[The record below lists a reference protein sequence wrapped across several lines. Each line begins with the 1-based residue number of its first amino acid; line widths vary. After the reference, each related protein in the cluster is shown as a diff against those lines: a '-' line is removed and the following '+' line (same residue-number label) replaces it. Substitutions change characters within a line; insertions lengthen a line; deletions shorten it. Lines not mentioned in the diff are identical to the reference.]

1 MRSLLSGLIRTA
13 LCLLVPLCAAGALFL
28 AEYQTQFAA
37 RYVGQYLVWQNP
49 TRQPGGALWQG
60 ILASRQ
66 TRMALYDSL
75 AETSIKPSQTPLP
88 VLQNHYQLQYHG
100 TNAAFFAVMRRDT
113 ALQPDHLSPENLRE
127 LAYSLQI
134 YEQGRSLLTQA
145 AVPDHSS
152 YLRAL
157 IGAQMALED
166 GSLFY
171 QLHKC
176 LLAKD
181 EPEAWTFLKMKEEDA
196 AYWRQHLAPLLSAD
210 PEHAQS
216 DAGPIITAALAE
228 VVQARAD
235 SLRQGETKHL
245 LTAWDSADGFEL
257 RLTRTGDDD
266 QFAAYAIVPG
276 QEATALLLPAQSIQ
290 QHLDLEEQEQ

>member
-1 MRSLLSGLIRTA
+1 M
-13 LCLLVPLCAAGALFL
+13 
-28 AEYQTQFAA
+28 
-37 RYVGQYLVWQNP
+37 
-49 TRQPGGALWQG
+49 
-60 ILASRQ
+60 
-66 TRMALYDSL
+66 
-75 AETSIKPSQTPLP
+75 P

-100 TNAAFFAVMRRDT
+100 THAAFFAVARRDT
-113 ALQPDHLSPENLRE
+113 ALQPDLLSPENLRE

-145 AVPDHSS
+145 IVPDHGS

-157 IGAQMALED
+157 VGAQIALED

-181 EPEAWTFLKMKEEDA
+181 EPEAWTFLKMKEEDM
-196 AYWRQHLAPLLSAD
+196 AYWRQHLAPLLGPD
-210 PEHAQS
+210 PERAQS

-257 RLTRTGDDD
+257 RLTRTGDED
-266 QFAAYAIVPG
+266 QFAAYALVPG
-276 QEATALLLPAQSIQ
+276 QEATALVLPTESVQ
-290 QHLDLEEQEQ
+290 QHLGLEEQ

>member
-1 MRSLLSGLIRTA
+1 MVSLLYGLFRIA
-13 LCLLVPLCAAGALFL
+13 LCALVPLGAACVLFL
-28 AEYQTQFAA
+28 LEYRTQYAT
-37 RYVGQYLVWQNP
+37 RYIGQYLMQQNP
-49 TRQPGGALWQG
+49 KRQPRGALWQG

-66 TRMALYDSL
+66 TRMALSDSL
-75 AETSIKPSQTPLP
+75 AEVPLEPRQAPLP

-100 TNAAFFAVMRRDT
+100 THAAFFAVARRDT
-113 ALQPDHLSPENLRE
+113 ALQPDLLSPDNLRE

-145 AVPDHSS
+145 IVPDHDS

-157 IGAQMALED
+157 VGAQMALED

-171 QLHKC
+171 QLHKS

-181 EPEAWTFLKMKEEDA
+181 EPEAWTFLRMKEEDM
-196 AYWRQHLAPLLSAD
+196 AYWRQHLAPLLGPD
-210 PEHAQS
+210 PERVQS

-228 VVQARAD
+228 VVQAWAD

-245 LTAWDSADGFEL
+245 LTAWDGADGFEL
-257 RLTRTGDDD
+257 RLTRTGGED
-266 QFAAYAIVPG
+266 QFAAYALVPG
-276 QEATALLLPAQSIQ
+276 QEATALVLPAQSVQ
-290 QHLDLEEQEQ
+290 QHLGLEEQ